1 MFEYKGLQI
10 KWHGHDTFS
19 IEGDI
24 KIYTDPYKISKK
36 TEVDLILISH
46 DHFDHLSLEDL
57 KKISTNKTTIVAA
70 KECLNKITGISC
82 KEKIGIM
89 PGENKT
95 INGIRIRAINAYN
108 IDKINP
114 DTKKPFHPKEDN
126 KIGFFLNIKGTNI
139 YHTGDSDLIPE
150 MSDLRPDILL
160 VPVSG
165 TYVMTAREA
174 AQATETIKPKIAIPM
189 HYGTIVG
196 SENDATEF
204 KNLVKSCEV
213 QILTKE

>member
-1 MFEYKGLQI
+1 M

-19 IEGDI
+19 LESDI
-24 KIYTDPYKISKK
+24 KIYFDPYKIAEK
-36 TEVDLILISH
+36 TEADLILISH

-57 KKISTNKTTIVAA
+57 KKISTNKTTIVTAN
-70 KECLNKITGISC
+70 ECLNKITGISY

-89 PGENKT
+89 PGENR
-95 INGIRIRAINAYN
+95 IISGIRIRAVNAYN

-126 KIGFFLNIKGTNI
+126 KIGFLINIKGI
-139 YHTGDSDLIPE
+139 SIFHTGDSDLIPE

-160 VPVSG
+160 IPVSG

-196 SENDATEF
+196 SENDAIEF

>member
-10 KWHGHDTFS
+10 KWYGHDTFS
-19 IEGDI
+19 LEGDI

-36 TEVDLILISH
+36 SEADLILISH

-57 KKISTNKTTIVAA
+57 KKISTNKTTIVTA
-70 KECLNKITGISC
+70 KECLNKITGISY

-95 INGIRIRAINAYN
+95 IGGIRIRAVNAYN

-126 KIGFFLNIKGTNI
+126 KVGFLVSIKGISI

-174 AQATETIKPKIAIPM
+174 AQATESIKPKIAIPM
-189 HYGTIVG
+189 HYGSIVG

>member
-1 MFEYKGLQI
+1 MLEYKGLQLR
-10 KWHGHDTFS
+10 WHGHDTFS
-19 IEGDI
+19 LQGDI
-24 KIYTDPYKISKK
+24 LIYIDPYKISKK
-36 TEVDLILISH
+36 AEANLILISH
-46 DHFDHLSLEDL
+46 DHFDHLSVEDL
-57 KKISTNKTTIVAA
+57 KKISTNETTIVAA
-70 KECLNKITGISC
+70 NECLSKITGISY

-89 PGENKT
+89 PKEDKT
-95 INGIRIRAINAYN
+95 IKGIKIRAINAYN

-114 DTKKPFHPKEDN
+114 DTRKPFHPKEDN
-126 KIGFFLNIKGTNI
+126 KIGFLINIKGISI

-150 MSDLRPDILL
+150 MSNLRPDILL

-165 TYVMTAREA
+165 TYVMTYKEA
-174 AQATETIKPKIAIPM
+174 AQATETIRPKIVIPM

>member
-1 MFEYKGLQI
+1 
-10 KWHGHDTFS
+10 
-19 IEGDI
+19 
-24 KIYTDPYKISKK
+24 
-36 TEVDLILISH
+36 
-46 DHFDHLSLEDL
+46 
-57 KKISTNKTTIVAA
+57 
-70 KECLNKITGISC
+70 
-82 KEKIGIM
+82 M

-95 INGIRIRAINAYN
+95 IGGIRIRAVNAYN

-126 KIGFFLNIKGTNI
+126 KVGFLVSIKGISI
-139 YHTGDSDLIPE
+139 YHTGDSDFIPE

-174 AQATETIKPKIAIPM
+174 AQATESIKPKIAIPM
-189 HYGTIVG
+189 HYGSIVG

>member
-10 KWHGHDTFS
+10 KWYGHDTFS
-19 IEGDI
+19 LEGDI

-36 TEVDLILISH
+36 SEADLILISH

-57 KKISTNKTTIVAA
+57 KKISTNKTTIV
-70 KECLNKITGISC
+70 
-82 KEKIGIM
+82 
-89 PGENKT
+89 
-95 INGIRIRAINAYN
+95 
-108 IDKINP
+108 
-114 DTKKPFHPKEDN
+114 
-126 KIGFFLNIKGTNI
+126 
-139 YHTGDSDLIPE
+139 
-150 MSDLRPDILL
+150 
-160 VPVSG
+160 
-165 TYVMTAREA
+165 TAREA